1 MKTKNKIK
9 KEGGRIALY
18 LNHLEIGGAETIFIE
33 LARGFIELG
42 FKVDFLLGE
51 RRGALLSKIPA
62 SARVI
67 ELNISNAVRGIPKL
81 VQYFRCENPAAFLTI
96 TELTSL
102 AALIA
107 KLISGAS
114 TYMMIVLAT
123 TISRHKRAPLKKRLE
138 QVLVALLYPTADGI
152 VSVSR
157 GAAEDLARYAGIPSE
172 SIKVVYSPVLKPGL
186 FGQMTESISHPF
198 FQSEGVPVV
207 LGVGRLTEPKN
218 FPLLV
223 EAFALLRQRMPSRLI
238 ILGEGEMRPVLEDL
252 ISTLGVRNDVSLP
265 GFVPSPYP
273 YMSRASVFV
282 MSSMWEGLPGVLI
295 EAMACGA
302 PVVST
307 DCPSGPSEILD
318 GGRYGHL
325 VPVGNPQALA
335 DAIESSLRGDQ
346 RKPPAKWLEQF
357 STQVVINQYLELMS
371 MKDRASI

>member
-1 MKTKNKIK
+1 MTEN
-9 KEGGRIALY
+9 GRIALY

-42 FKVDFLLGE
+42 FRVDFLLGE
-51 RRGALLSKIPA
+51 KRGALISQIPET
-62 SARVI
+62 ARII
-67 ELNISNAVRGIPKL
+67 ELGVSNAVSGIPKL
-81 VQYFRCENPAAFLTI
+81 AQYLRRENPSAFLTI

-102 AALIA
+102 AALTA
-107 KLISGAS
+107 KLISGVSA
-114 TYMMIVLAT
+114 YMMIVLAT

-138 QVLVALLYPTADGI
+138 RFLVSLLYPKADGI

-157 GAAEDLARYAGIPSE
+157 GAAEDLARYAGLPSKR
-172 SIKVVYSPVLKPGL
+172 IKVVYTPVIKPSL
-186 FGQMTESISHPF
+186 FVQMTEPIHHPF
-198 FQSEGVPVV
+198 FQGDGTPVV

-218 FPLLV
+218 FPLLM
-223 EAFALLRQRMPSRLI
+223 EAFALLRQRIPSRLI
-238 ILGEGEMRPVLEDL
+238 ILGEGEMRPALENL
-252 ISTLGVRNDVSLP
+252 INALGVQNDVSLP

-273 YMSRASVFV
+273 YMNRASVFV
-282 MSSMWEGLPGVLI
+282 MSSMWEGLPGALI

-335 DAIESSLRGDQ
+335 DAIEASLRGDQ

-357 STQVVINQYLELMS
+357 SARVVVNQYLDLMG
-371 MKDRASI
+371 MKDATSI